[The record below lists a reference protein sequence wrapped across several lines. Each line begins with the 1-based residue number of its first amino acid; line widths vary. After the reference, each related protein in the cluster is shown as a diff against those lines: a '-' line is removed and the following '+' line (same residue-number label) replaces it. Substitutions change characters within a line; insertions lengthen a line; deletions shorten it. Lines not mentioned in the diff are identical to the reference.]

1 MSDNVQ
7 CQQRLHLV
15 VPAQI
20 SVGCDTI
27 GHVVKGVRAEEPLCV
42 PRCGAQLG
50 HVWRVV
56 ERSIVK
62 AAGWEARDLWVHAVL
77 RREHGDALAGDLR
90 NAYACTCMH
99 IMHVHVCMR
108 YCVVSMATRWPAT

>member
-77 RREHGDALAGDLR
+77 RREHGDALAGDLKPLEER
-90 NAYACTCMH
+90 LHTYMPLLDMHACASNT
-99 IMHVHVCMR
+99 
-108 YCVVSMATRWPAT
+108 YMAT